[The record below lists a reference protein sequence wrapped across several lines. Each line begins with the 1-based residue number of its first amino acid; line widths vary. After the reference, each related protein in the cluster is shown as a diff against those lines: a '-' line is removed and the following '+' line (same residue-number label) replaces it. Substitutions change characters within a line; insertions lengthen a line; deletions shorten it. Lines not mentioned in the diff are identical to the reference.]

1 MPHVLAHGSI
11 WALDAQLVA
20 GKAGEGRG
28 GPHQGS
34 GSCQASPPHRLQAGS
49 RHHIILRSVQ
59 MGLQPRHNV
68 VFSLWNLSQKPQ
80 DMPR

>member
-1 MPHVLAHGSI
+1 MPHVLTHGSI

-20 GKAGEGRG
+20 RKAGEGKG

-34 GSCQASPPHRLQAGS
+34 GSSQASPPLHLQAGS
-49 RHHIILRSVQ
+49 RHHINLRSVQ
-59 MGLQPRHNV
+59 MGLQPRHKLV
-68 VFSLWNLSQKPQ
+68 SLLWNLNQKPQ